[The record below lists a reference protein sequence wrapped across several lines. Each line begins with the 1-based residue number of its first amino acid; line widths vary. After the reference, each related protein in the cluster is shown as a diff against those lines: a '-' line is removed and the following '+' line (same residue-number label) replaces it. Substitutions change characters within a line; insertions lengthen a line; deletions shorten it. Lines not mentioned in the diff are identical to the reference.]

1 MIIEVIDA
9 LIKSFYTSSFLK
21 LFNERCFDKQV

>member
-1 MIIEVIDA
+1 MIIEVMDA
-9 LIKSFYTSSFLK
+9 LIKSFYTSPLLI